1 MEGHHLE
8 PAQFHGFVSG
18 TLSPDERDAAV
29 LHLDGCARCRKLL
42 SALAGDGS
50 DGADAAKTL
59 DGSTPSPPGTRTAD
73 LRKAGTEQVPPLLE
87 PKRKLLD
94 LSDTTAPDVAHLAP
108 TKESAPVQRQVP
120 LPVPQLPPSDRL
132 IGQRLGD
139 YVVQELI
146 AKGGMGAVYRGVQPL
161 IGKQVAIKVL
171 LTPGPEQLNYAQ
183 RMLEEARTVNAIGHP
198 NIIDIFNFG
207 ELPDG
212 RPWLVMEFIDGL
224 SVSQWVRARTDPEPP
239 TTRIVQILE
248 QICAALEAVHAVGV
262 VHRDLKPA
270 NVMLTNLA
278 APQPRVK
285 VLDFGFAKSPDT
297 TLRTSPDMVL
307 GTPGY
312 MSPEQIQAIGA
323 TPQSDL
329 YALGLVAWF
338 MLTGVDAY
346 ADKSPITVLQQQL
359 QKEPPSL
366 RGRPGVPDA
375 LAQLIADLTRISP
388 TLRPPSAKAVRE
400 RLEAIAAG
408 VTPSLAPSDVITLKD
423 DHPPAPPP
431 PPAPPA
437 APPKPPTIKGRA
449 QRPPDLDKTEPERE
463 HFVPG
468 APTALEDAVDEAL
481 AASKSMDLSKSQVR
495 ATRSSPWP
503 WVVVLALAAA
513 LGAVAWLALR

>member
-1 MEGHHLE
+1 MEGHLD

-18 TLSPDERDAAV
+18 TLTPQERDAAV
-29 LHLDGCARCRKLL
+29 VHLDGCARCRKLL
-42 SALAGDGS
+42 SALAS
-50 DGADAAKTL
+50 DGTAEDAAKTL
-59 DGSTPSPPGTRTAD
+59 DGAPSQVVEPRR
-73 LRKAGTEQVPPLLE
+73 LAGTEQVPPLME
-87 PKRKLLD
+87 PKRKRLD
-94 LSDTTAPDVAHLAP
+94 LSDQTAPDVSQALP
-108 TKESAPVQRQVP
+108 TQESAPVRRQLP
-120 LPVPQLPPSDRL
+120 LDVPQLPPSDRL
-132 IGQRLGD
+132 IGQKLGD

-171 LTPGPEQLNYAQ
+171 LSPGPAELNYAQ

-212 RPWLVMEFIDGL
+212 RPWLVMEYLDGL

-239 TTRIVQILE
+239 TARIVEILI
-248 QICAALEAVHAVGV
+248 QICAALDAVHAVGV

-285 VLDFGFAKSPDT
+285 VLDFGFAKSRDA

-329 YALGLVAWF
+329 YALGLVAYF
-338 MLTGVDAY
+338 MLTGLDAY
-346 ADKSPITVLQQQL
+346 ADKSPIAILQL
-359 QKEPPSL
+359 QLHKEPASL
-366 RGRPGVPDA
+366 KGRPGVPDA

-388 TLRPPSAKAVRE
+388 ALRPTSARQVRSQ
-400 RLEAIAAG
+400 LEAIAAG
-408 VTPSLAPSDVITLKD
+408 QTPSLAPSDVITQKES
-423 DHPPAPPP
+423 HPPAPALTPP
-431 PPAPPA
+431 PPAPSTA
-437 APPKPPTIKGRA
+437 KGRTPQ
-449 QRPPDLDKTEPERE
+449 QRPMELDKTEPERL
-463 HFVPG
+463 G
-468 APTALEDAVDEAL
+468 YDGSGTLLEDAVDSAMSDARSL
-481 AASKSMDLSKSQVR
+481 DLSKSQM
-495 ATRSSPWP
+495 RSVSGSRWP
-503 WVVVLALAAA
+503 WVVAIILAAG
-513 LGAVAWLALR
+513 LGLATFLLLR